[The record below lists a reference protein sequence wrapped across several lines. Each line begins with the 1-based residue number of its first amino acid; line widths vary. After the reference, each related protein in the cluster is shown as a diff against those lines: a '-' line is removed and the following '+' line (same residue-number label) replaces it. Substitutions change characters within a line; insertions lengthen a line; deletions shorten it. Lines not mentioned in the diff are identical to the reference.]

1 MSYHWFKKM
10 LLSTSI
16 LILSSSS
23 LGLATHTV
31 EAKDNLNGEKPTTNL
46 NHNITSPSVNS
57 EMNNNETGTPHESNQ
72 TGNEGTG
79 SNSRDANPD
88 SNNVKPD
95 SNNQNPSTDSK
106 PDPNNQNPSPN
117 PKPDPDNPKPKPDP
131 KPDPDK
137 PKPNPDPKPDPD
149 NPKPN
154 PDPKPDPNKP
164 NPDPKPDPDK
174 PKPNP
179 NPKPDPNKPNPN
191 PSPDPD
197 QPGDSNHS
205 GGSKNGGTWNP
216 NASDGSNQG
225 QWQPNGNQGNSQN
238 PTGNDFVSQRFLALA
253 NGAYKY
259 NPYILNQ
266 INKLGKDYGEVTDED
281 IYNIIRKQNFS
292 GNAYL
297 NGLQQQSNYFRFQY
311 FNPLKSERYYRNL
324 DEQVLALIT
333 GEIGSM
339 PDLKKPEDK
348 PDSKQRSFEPHEKD
362 DFTVVKKQE
371 DNKKSAS
378 TAYSKSWL
386 AIVCSMMVVF
396 SIMLF
401 LFVKR
406 NKKKIKTNHSDDN
419 PCVIRFF
426 YYGIKM

>member
-72 TGNEGTG
+72 TCNEGTG

-406 NKKKIKTNHSDDN
+406 NKKKNKNESQ
-419 PCVIRFF
+419 RR
-426 YYGIKM
+426 

>member
-57 EMNNNETGTPHESNQ
+57 EMNNNETGTPHKSNQ
-72 TGNEGTG
+72 TGNEETG

-95 SNNQNPSTDSK
+95 SNNQNPSPDSK
-106 PDPNNQNPSPN
+106 PDSNNQNPSPN
-117 PKPDPDNPKPKPDP
+117 PKPNPDNPKPKPDP

-154 PDPKPDPNKP
+154 PDPKPDPDKPKP
-164 NPDPKPDPDK
+164 NPDPKPD
-174 PKPNP
+174 
-179 NPKPDPNKPNPN
+179 PKPDPNKPNPN

-238 PTGNDFVSQRFLALA
+238 TTGNDFVSQRFLALA

-348 PDSKQRSFEPHEKD
+348 PDSKHRSFEPHEKD

-406 NKKKIKTNHSDDN
+406 NKKKNKNESQ
-419 PCVIRFF
+419 RR
-426 YYGIKM
+426 

>member
-10 LLSTSI
+10 LLSTSM

-23 LGLATHTV
+23 IGLATHTV

-46 NHNITSPSVNS
+46 NHNVTSPSVNS

-72 TGNEGTG
+72 TGDEGTG

-95 SNNQNPSTDSK
+95 SNNPNPG
-106 PDPNNQNPSPN
+106 PN
-117 PKPDPDNPKPKPDP
+117 PKPDPDKPKPNPNPKPDPDKPKPNPEP

-149 NPKPN
+149 KPKPN
-154 PDPKPDPNKP
+154 PEPKPD
-164 NPDPKPDPDK
+164 
-174 PKPNP
+174 PNP
-179 NPKPDPNKPNPN
+179 NPKPDPNKPNPSPN
-191 PSPDPD
+191 PNR
-197 QPGDSNHS
+197 PGDSNHS

-225 QWQPNGNQGNSQN
+225 QWQPNGNQRNLQN

-266 INKLGKDYGEVTDED
+266 INQLGKEYGEVTDED

-406 NKKKIKTNHSDDN
+406 NKKKNKNESQ
-419 PCVIRFF
+419 RR
-426 YYGIKM
+426 

>member
-16 LILSSSS
+16 LILSSSSS

-46 NHNITSPSVNS
+46 NHNVTSPSVNS
-57 EMNNNETGTPHESNQ
+57 EINNNETGTPHESNQ
-72 TGNEGTG
+72 TGNEGTD

-95 SNNQNPSTDSK
+95 SNNQNPS
-106 PDPNNQNPSPN
+106 PD
-117 PKPDPDNPKPKPDP
+117 PKPDPDKPKPNPEP

-137 PKPNPDPKPDPD
+137 PKPNPDPKPDP
-149 NPKPN
+149 N
-154 PDPKPDPNKP
+154 
-164 NPDPKPDPDK
+164 
-174 PKPNP
+174 PNP

-191 PSPDPD
+191 PSPNPN

-266 INKLGKDYGEVTDED
+266 INQLGKDYGEVTDED

-406 NKKKIKTNHSDDN
+406 NKKKNKNESQ
-419 PCVIRFF
+419 RR
-426 YYGIKM
+426 

>member
-1 MSYHWFKKM
+1 MSYHWFKKV

-117 PKPDPDNPKPKPDP
+117 PKPDPDNPKP
-131 KPDPDK
+131 
-137 PKPNPDPKPDPD
+137 
-149 NPKPN
+149 
-154 PDPKPDPNKP
+154 

-179 NPKPDPNKPNPN
+179 K

-406 NKKKIKTNHSDDN
+406 NKKKNKNESQ
-419 PCVIRFF
+419 RR
-426 YYGIKM
+426 

>member
-216 NASDGSNQG
+216 NALDGSNQG

-406 NKKKIKTNHSDDN
+406 NKKKNKNESQ
-419 PCVIRFF
+419 RR
-426 YYGIKM
+426 

>member
-10 LLSTSI
+10 LLSTSM
-16 LILSSSS
+16 LILSSSSS

-46 NHNITSPSVNS
+46 NHNVTSPSVNS

-72 TGNEGTG
+72 AGNEGTG

-95 SNNQNPSTDSK
+95 SNNQNPSPDSK
-106 PDPNNQNPSPN
+106 PDPNNPNPGPN
-117 PKPDPDNPKPKPDP
+117 PKPDPDKPKPNPEP

-137 PKPNPDPKPDPD
+137 PKPNPDPKPDP
-149 NPKPN
+149 NPN
-154 PDPKPDPNKP
+154 PNPKPDPN
-164 NPDPKPDPDK
+164 
-174 PKPNP
+174 PNP

-191 PSPDPD
+191 PSPNPN
-197 QPGDSNHS
+197 QPGDSNQS

-266 INKLGKDYGEVTDED
+266 INQLGKEYGEVTDED

-406 NKKKIKTNHSDDN
+406 NKKKNKNESQ
-419 PCVIRFF
+419 RR
-426 YYGIKM
+426 

>member
-106 PDPNNQNPSPN
+106 PDPNNQNLSPN

-406 NKKKIKTNHSDDN
+406 NKKKNKNESQ
-419 PCVIRFF
+419 RR
-426 YYGIKM
+426 

>member
-1 MSYHWFKKM
+1 MSYDWFKKM
-10 LLSTSI
+10 LLSTSM

-46 NHNITSPSVNS
+46 NHNVTSPSVNS

-72 TGNEGTG
+72 AGNEGTG

-95 SNNQNPSTDSK
+95 SNNQKPNPE
-106 PDPNNQNPSPN
+106 
-117 PKPDPDNPKPKPDP
+117 PKPDPDKPKPNPEPKPDPDKPKPNPDP

-137 PKPNPDPKPDPD
+137 PKPNPDPKPDP
-149 NPKPN
+149 
-154 PDPKPDPNKP
+154 
-164 NPDPKPDPDK
+164 
-174 PKPNP
+174 NP

-191 PSPDPD
+191 PSPNPN

-238 PTGNDFVSQRFLALA
+238 HTGNDFVSQRFLALA

-386 AIVCSMMVVF
+386 AIVCSMIVVF

-406 NKKKIKTNHSDDN
+406 NKKKNKNESQ
-419 PCVIRFF
+419 RR
-426 YYGIKM
+426 

>member
-164 NPDPKPDPDK
+164 NPNPSPDPDK

-406 NKKKIKTNHSDDN
+406 NKKKNKNESQ
-419 PCVIRFF
+419 RR
-426 YYGIKM
+426 

>member
-106 PDPNNQNPSPN
+106 PDPNNPK
-117 PKPDPDNPKPKPDP
+117 PKPDPDKPKPKPDP

-149 NPKPN
+149 
-154 PDPKPDPNKP
+154 
-164 NPDPKPDPDK
+164 
-174 PKPNP
+174 
-179 NPKPDPNKPNPN
+179 KPNPN
-191 PSPDPD
+191 PSPNPN

-406 NKKKIKTNHSDDN
+406 NKKKNKNESQ
-419 PCVIRFF
+419 RR
-426 YYGIKM
+426 

>member
-46 NHNITSPSVNS
+46 NHNVTSPSVNS
-57 EMNNNETGTPHESNQ
+57 EINNNETGTPHESNQ
-72 TGNEGTG
+72 TGNEGTD

-95 SNNQNPSTDSK
+95 SNNQNPSPDPK
-106 PDPNNQNPSPN
+106 PDPNNPN
-117 PKPDPDNPKPKPDP
+117 PGPNP

-137 PKPNPDPKPDPD
+137 PKPNPDPKPDP
-149 NPKPN
+149 N
-154 PDPKPDPNKP
+154 
-164 NPDPKPDPDK
+164 
-174 PKPNP
+174 PNP

-191 PSPDPD
+191 PSPNPN

-216 NASDGSNQG
+216 NASDGFNQG

-266 INKLGKDYGEVTDED
+266 INQLGKDYGEVTDED

-406 NKKKIKTNHSDDN
+406 NKKKNKNESQ
-419 PCVIRFF
+419 RR
-426 YYGIKM
+426 

>member
-1 MSYHWFKKM
+1 MSYDWFKKM
-10 LLSTSI
+10 LLSTSM

-46 NHNITSPSVNS
+46 NHNVTSPSVNS

-72 TGNEGTG
+72 AGNEGTG

-95 SNNQNPSTDSK
+95 SNNQNPSPDSK
-106 PDPNNQNPSPN
+106 PDPNNPN
-117 PKPDPDNPKPKPDP
+117 PGPNP

-137 PKPNPDPKPDPD
+137 PKPNPE
-149 NPKPN
+149 
-154 PDPKPDPNKP
+154 
-164 NPDPKPDPDK
+164 PKPDPDK

-179 NPKPDPNKPNPN
+179 EPKPDPDKPKPN
-191 PSPDPD
+191 PSPNPN

-238 PTGNDFVSQRFLALA
+238 HTGNDFVSQRFLALA

-386 AIVCSMMVVF
+386 AIVCSMIVVF

-406 NKKKIKTNHSDDN
+406 NKKKNKNESQ
-419 PCVIRFF
+419 RR
-426 YYGIKM
+426 

>member
-149 NPKPN
+149 K
-154 PDPKPDPNKP
+154 
-164 NPDPKPDPDK
+164 
-174 PKPNP
+174 
-179 NPKPDPNKPNPN
+179 
-191 PSPDPD
+191 
-197 QPGDSNHS
+197 PGDSNHS

-406 NKKKIKTNHSDDN
+406 NKKKNKNESQ
-419 PCVIRFF
+419 RR
-426 YYGIKM
+426 

>member
-164 NPDPKPDPDK
+164 HPDPKPDPDK

-406 NKKKIKTNHSDDN
+406 NKKKNKNESQ
-419 PCVIRFF
+419 RR
-426 YYGIKM
+426 

>member
-46 NHNITSPSVNS
+46 NHNVTSPSVNS
-57 EMNNNETGTPHESNQ
+57 EINNNETGTPHESNQ
-72 TGNEGTG
+72 TGNEGTN

-95 SNNQNPSTDSK
+95 SNNQNPSSDSK
-106 PDPNNQNPSPN
+106 PDPNNPN
-117 PKPDPDNPKPKPDP
+117 PGPNP

-137 PKPNPDPKPDPD
+137 PKPNPDP
-149 NPKPN
+149 N
-154 PDPKPDPNKP
+154 
-164 NPDPKPDPDK
+164 PKPDPDK

-191 PSPDPD
+191 PSPDPN

-225 QWQPNGNQGNSQN
+225 QWEPNGNQGNSQN

-266 INKLGKDYGEVTDED
+266 INQLGKEFGEVTDED

-406 NKKKIKTNHSDDN
+406 NKKKNKNESQ
-419 PCVIRFF
+419 RR
-426 YYGIKM
+426 

>member
-79 SNSRDANPD
+79 SNSRDANPN

-95 SNNQNPSTDSK
+95 SNNQNPSPDSK
-106 PDPNNQNPSPN
+106 PDPNNPNPGPEPKPDPDNPKPKPGPKPDPDNPKPKPN
-117 PKPDPDNPKPKPDP
+117 PKPDPDKPKPKPDP

-137 PKPNPDPKPDPD
+137 PKPNP
-149 NPKPN
+149 N
-154 PDPKPDPNKP
+154 
-164 NPDPKPDPDK
+164 
-174 PKPNP
+174 PNP

-191 PSPDPD
+191 PSPDPN

-266 INKLGKDYGEVTDED
+266 INQLGKDYGEVTDED

-406 NKKKIKTNHSDDN
+406 NKKKNKNESQ
-419 PCVIRFF
+419 RR
-426 YYGIKM
+426 

>member
-1 MSYHWFKKM
+1 MSYDWFKKM
-10 LLSTSI
+10 LLSTSM

-46 NHNITSPSVNS
+46 NHNVTSPSVNS

-72 TGNEGTG
+72 AGNEGTG

-95 SNNQNPSTDSK
+95 SNNQNPSPDSK
-106 PDPNNQNPSPN
+106 PDPNNPNPGPN
-117 PKPDPDNPKPKPDP
+117 PKPDPDKPKPNPEPKPDPDKPKPNPEPKPDPDKPKPNPDP

-137 PKPNPDPKPDPD
+137 PKPNPDPKPDP
-149 NPKPN
+149 
-154 PDPKPDPNKP
+154 
-164 NPDPKPDPDK
+164 
-174 PKPNP
+174 NP

-191 PSPDPD
+191 PSPNPN

-238 PTGNDFVSQRFLALA
+238 HTGNDFVSQRFLALA

-333 GEIGSM
+333 GEIGLM

-386 AIVCSMMVVF
+386 AIVCSMIVVF

-406 NKKKIKTNHSDDN
+406 NKKKNKNESQ
-419 PCVIRFF
+419 RR
-426 YYGIKM
+426 

>member
-1 MSYHWFKKM
+1 MSYDWFKKM
-10 LLSTSI
+10 LLSTSM

-46 NHNITSPSVNS
+46 NHNVTSPSVNS

-72 TGNEGTG
+72 AGNEGTG

-95 SNNQNPSTDSK
+95 SNNQNPSPDSK
-106 PDPNNQNPSPN
+106 PDPNNPNPGPN
-117 PKPDPDNPKPKPDP
+117 PKPDPDKPKPNPEP

-137 PKPNPDPKPDPD
+137 PKPNPDPKPDP
-149 NPKPN
+149 
-154 PDPKPDPNKP
+154 
-164 NPDPKPDPDK
+164 
-174 PKPNP
+174 NP

-191 PSPDPD
+191 PSPNPN

-238 PTGNDFVSQRFLALA
+238 HTGNDFVSQRFLALA

-386 AIVCSMMVVF
+386 AIVCSMIVVF

-406 NKKKIKTNHSDDN
+406 NKKKNKNESQ
-419 PCVIRFF
+419 RR
-426 YYGIKM
+426 

>member
-154 PDPKPDPNKP
+154 PDPKPGPNKP

-406 NKKKIKTNHSDDN
+406 NKKKNKNESQ
-419 PCVIRFF
+419 RR
-426 YYGIKM
+426 

>member
-1 MSYHWFKKM
+1 MSYDWFKKM
-10 LLSTSI
+10 LLSTSM

-46 NHNITSPSVNS
+46 NHNVTSPSVNS

-72 TGNEGTG
+72 AGNEGTG

-95 SNNQNPSTDSK
+95 SNNQNPSPDSK
-106 PDPNNQNPSPN
+106 PDPNNPNPGPN
-117 PKPDPDNPKPKPDP
+117 PKPDPDKPKPKPDPDKPKPNPEPKPDPDKPKPNPDP

-137 PKPNPDPKPDPD
+137 PKPNPDPKPDP
-149 NPKPN
+149 
-154 PDPKPDPNKP
+154 
-164 NPDPKPDPDK
+164 
-174 PKPNP
+174 NP

-191 PSPDPD
+191 PSPNPN
-197 QPGDSNHS
+197 QPGDSNQS

-238 PTGNDFVSQRFLALA
+238 HTGNDFVSQRFLALA

-386 AIVCSMMVVF
+386 AIVCSMIVVF

-406 NKKKIKTNHSDDN
+406 NKKKNKNESQ
-419 PCVIRFF
+419 RR
-426 YYGIKM
+426 

>member
-292 GNAYL
+292 GNEYL

-406 NKKKIKTNHSDDN
+406 NKKKNKNESQ
-419 PCVIRFF
+419 RR
-426 YYGIKM
+426 

>member
-406 NKKKIKTNHSDDN
+406 NKKKNKNESQ
-419 PCVIRFF
+419 RR
-426 YYGIKM
+426 

>member
-106 PDPNNQNPSPN
+106 PDPNNQN
-117 PKPDPDNPKPKPDP
+117 
-131 KPDPDK
+131 
-137 PKPNPDPKPDPD
+137 
-149 NPKPN
+149 
-154 PDPKPDPNKP
+154 P

-406 NKKKIKTNHSDDN
+406 NKKKNKNESQ
-419 PCVIRFF
+419 RR
-426 YYGIKM
+426 

>member
-10 LLSTSI
+10 LLSTSM

-23 LGLATHTV
+23 SIGLATHTV

-46 NHNITSPSVNS
+46 NHNVTSPSVNS

-72 TGNEGTG
+72 TGDEGTG

-95 SNNQNPSTDSK
+95 SNNPNPG
-106 PDPNNQNPSPN
+106 PN
-117 PKPDPDNPKPKPDP
+117 PKPDPDKPKPNPNPKPDPDKPKPNPEP

-149 NPKPN
+149 KPKPN
-154 PDPKPDPNKP
+154 PEPKPD
-164 NPDPKPDPDK
+164 
-174 PKPNP
+174 PNP
-179 NPKPDPNKPNPN
+179 NPKPDPNKPNPSPN
-191 PSPDPD
+191 PN

-225 QWQPNGNQGNSQN
+225 QWQPNGNQRNLQN

-266 INKLGKDYGEVTDED
+266 INQLGKEYGEVTDED

-406 NKKKIKTNHSDDN
+406 NKKKNKNESQ
-419 PCVIRFF
+419 RR
-426 YYGIKM
+426 

>member
-46 NHNITSPSVNS
+46 NHNVTSPSVNS
-57 EMNNNETGTPHESNQ
+57 EINNNETGTPHESNQ
-72 TGNEGTG
+72 TGNEGTD

-95 SNNQNPSTDSK
+95 SNNQNPSPDSK
-106 PDPNNQNPSPN
+106 PDPNNPNPGPN

-131 KPDPDK
+131 KPDPD
-137 PKPNPDPKPDPD
+137 
-149 NPKPN
+149 NPK
-154 PDPKPDPNKP
+154 
-164 NPDPKPDPDK
+164 
-174 PKPNP
+174 
-179 NPKPDPNKPNPN
+179 PKPDPNKPNPN
-191 PSPDPD
+191 PSPDPN

-266 INKLGKDYGEVTDED
+266 INQLGKEFGEVTDED

-386 AIVCSMMVVF
+386 AIVCSMMVIF

-406 NKKKIKTNHSDDN
+406 NKKKNKNESQ
-419 PCVIRFF
+419 RR
-426 YYGIKM
+426 

>member
-1 MSYHWFKKM
+1 MSYDWFKKM
-10 LLSTSI
+10 LLSTSM

-46 NHNITSPSVNS
+46 NHNVTSPSVNS

-72 TGNEGTG
+72 AGNEGTG

-95 SNNQNPSTDSK
+95 SNNQNPSPDSK
-106 PDPNNQNPSPN
+106 PDPNNPNPGPN
-117 PKPDPDNPKPKPDP
+117 PKPDPDKPKPNPEPKPDPDKPKPNPEPKPDPDKPKPNPDP

-137 PKPNPDPKPDPD
+137 PKPNPDPKPDP
-149 NPKPN
+149 
-154 PDPKPDPNKP
+154 
-164 NPDPKPDPDK
+164 
-174 PKPNP
+174 NP

-191 PSPDPD
+191 PSPNPN

-225 QWQPNGNQGNSQN
+225 QWQSNGNQGNSQN
-238 PTGNDFVSQRFLALA
+238 HTGNDFVSQRFLALA

-386 AIVCSMMVVF
+386 AIVCSMIVVF

-406 NKKKIKTNHSDDN
+406 NKKKNKNESQ
-419 PCVIRFF
+419 RR
-426 YYGIKM
+426 

>member
-23 LGLATHTV
+23 LGLATYTV

-117 PKPDPDNPKPKPDP
+117 PKPDPD
-131 KPDPDK
+131 K
-137 PKPNPDPKPDPD
+137 PKPNPD
-149 NPKPN
+149 
-154 PDPKPDPNKP
+154 
-164 NPDPKPDPDK
+164 
-174 PKPNP
+174 
-179 NPKPDPNKPNPN
+179 PKPDPNKPNPN

-197 QPGDSNHS
+197 QHGDSNHS

-406 NKKKIKTNHSDDN
+406 NKKKNKNESQ
-419 PCVIRFF
+419 RR
-426 YYGIKM
+426 

>member
-23 LGLATHTV
+23 LGLATYTV

-137 PKPNPDPKPDPD
+137 PNPNPDPK
-149 NPKPN
+149 
-154 PDPKPDPNKP
+154 
-164 NPDPKPDPDK
+164 PDPKPDPDK

-179 NPKPDPNKPNPN
+179 DPKPDPNKPNPN

-197 QPGDSNHS
+197 QHGDSNHS

-406 NKKKIKTNHSDDN
+406 NKKKNKNESQ
-419 PCVIRFF
+419 RR
-426 YYGIKM
+426 

>member
-79 SNSRDANPD
+79 SNNRDANPD

-117 PKPDPDNPKPKPDP
+117 PKPDPDNPKPK
-131 KPDPDK
+131 
-137 PKPNPDPKPDPD
+137 
-149 NPKPN
+149 
-154 PDPKPDPNKP
+154 
-164 NPDPKPDPDK
+164 PDPKPDPDK

-406 NKKKIKTNHSDDN
+406 NKKKNKNESQ
-419 PCVIRFF
+419 RR
-426 YYGIKM
+426 

>member
-23 LGLATHTV
+23 LGLATYTV

-117 PKPDPDNPKPKPDP
+117 PKPDPDNPKPNPDP

-164 NPDPKPDPDK
+164 NP
-174 PKPNP
+174 
-179 NPKPDPNKPNPN
+179 N

-197 QPGDSNHS
+197 QHGDSNHS

-386 AIVCSMMVVF
+386 AIVRSMMVVF

-406 NKKKIKTNHSDDN
+406 NKKKNKNESQ
-419 PCVIRFF
+419 RR
-426 YYGIKM
+426 

>member
-95 SNNQNPSTDSK
+95 SNNQNPSPDSK

-117 PKPDPDNPKPKPDP
+117 P

-154 PDPKPDPNKP
+154 PDPKPDP
-164 NPDPKPDPDK
+164 DK

-179 NPKPDPNKPNPN
+179 DPKPDPNKPNPN

-205 GGSKNGGTWNP
+205 GGSKNGGTWHP

-362 DFTVVKKQE
+362 DFSVVKKQE

-406 NKKKIKTNHSDDN
+406 NKKKNKNESQ
-419 PCVIRFF
+419 RR
-426 YYGIKM
+426 

>member
-10 LLSTSI
+10 LLSTSM
-16 LILSSSS
+16 LILSSSSS

-46 NHNITSPSVNS
+46 NHNVTSPSVNS

-72 TGNEGTG
+72 AGNEGTG

-95 SNNQNPSTDSK
+95 SNNQNPSPDSK
-106 PDPNNQNPSPN
+106 PDPNNPNPGPN
-117 PKPDPDNPKPKPDP
+117 PKPDPDKPKPNPEPKPDPDKPKPNPDP

-137 PKPNPDPKPDPD
+137 PKPNPDPKPDPNPNP
-149 NPKPN
+149 NPK
-154 PDPKPDPNKP
+154 
-164 NPDPKPDPDK
+164 
-174 PKPNP
+174 P

-191 PSPDPD
+191 PSPNPN
-197 QPGDSNHS
+197 QPGDSNQS

-266 INKLGKDYGEVTDED
+266 INQLGKEYGEVTDED

-406 NKKKIKTNHSDDN
+406 NKKKNKNESQ
-419 PCVIRFF
+419 RR
-426 YYGIKM
+426 

>member
-23 LGLATHTV
+23 LGLATYTV

-131 KPDPDK
+131 KPEPDT
-137 PKPNPDPKPDPD
+137 
-149 NPKPN
+149 
-154 PDPKPDPNKP
+154 
-164 NPDPKPDPDK
+164 

-197 QPGDSNHS
+197 QHGDSNHS

-406 NKKKIKTNHSDDN
+406 NKKKNKNESQ
-419 PCVIRFF
+419 RR
-426 YYGIKM
+426 

>member
-164 NPDPKPDPDK
+164 NLDPKPDPDK

-406 NKKKIKTNHSDDN
+406 NKKKNKNESQ
-419 PCVIRFF
+419 RR
-426 YYGIKM
+426 

>member
-205 GGSKNGGTWNP
+205 GGSKNGGAWNP

-406 NKKKIKTNHSDDN
+406 NKKKNKNESQ
-419 PCVIRFF
+419 RR
-426 YYGIKM
+426 

>member
-149 NPKPN
+149 KPKPN
-154 PDPKPDPNKP
+154 PN
-164 NPDPKPDPDK
+164 
-174 PKPNP
+174 PNP

-406 NKKKIKTNHSDDN
+406 NKKKNKNESQ
-419 PCVIRFF
+419 RR
-426 YYGIKM
+426 

>member
-137 PKPNPDPKPDPD
+137 PKPNPHPKPDPD

-406 NKKKIKTNHSDDN
+406 NKKKNKNESQ
-419 PCVIRFF
+419 RR
-426 YYGIKM
+426 

>member
-205 GGSKNGGTWNP
+205 GGSKNGGTWNS

-406 NKKKIKTNHSDDN
+406 NKKKNKNESQ
-419 PCVIRFF
+419 RR
-426 YYGIKM
+426 